1 MMKKLLSAVFCL
13 ILMTTAAMG
22 ADGVTVGYCNGQV
35 TRTGTVGV
43 DGDTWVSAAIRLTPE
58 MLAPYA
64 GSSVS
69 AIRVGLAARTNID
82 EVRVWLRSSLAGDDL
97 AQGSITTESEPAIAR
112 GWNEVELAMPYNIIS
127 GETLYVGLSYKQR
140 GASNALSVITGAAP
154 EGAFYFKAGDEADWT
169 DRSSDGMLSL
179 EAVVTGV
186 NVAQW
191 DVELL
196 SAEGRFN
203 SQGEIVV
210 TTLVHNIGTQAVEG
224 LTLAATVVGTGERHS
239 MQFTGRTIESGASQ
253 SVDLTFKP
261 EGEGVGRQL
270 PVDIEL
276 ESLAGFTGQADENL
290 ENNTVRVLFNYPR
303 RVLVEE
309 FTGEECTNCPRAAM
323 FLHQALYQD
332 GYAAA
337 TVMMAHHS
345 GYNPDFLTFRP
356 ADIDY
361 EWFFNSDRVY
371 APALMFDRVAQENS
385 WGVMSPCVDPE
396 SAAFIGTAIAYTQQ
410 RPARAF
416 IDLSAQLSGN
426 QLNVSVSGGRTTS
439 FGLTPPRL
447 TICLVEDHIEQR
459 EQVSMSQWPEFEH
472 MGALRA
478 INATWGELIDWQG
491 DLFATTTTFTLSDE
505 WNRDNLRLVAFVH
518 DYDADD
524 PTRCEVENATD
535 ISLTDAT
542 GISDPRISHPLTTV
556 VYDLQGRRLNAAG
569 QKGLRI
575 VRTTSPDGTVTTQKY
590 LH

>member
-1 MMKKLLSAVFCL
+1 MIKKLLSAVICL
-13 ILMTTAAMG
+13 IVMATAAWG

-35 TRTGTVGV
+35 TRTGTTGV

-64 GSSVS
+64 GGSISTV
-69 AIRVGLAARTNID
+69 RVGLAARTNLD
-82 EVRVWLRSSLAGDDL
+82 EVRVWLRSSLTGDDL
-97 AQGSITTESEPAIAR
+97 AQGSITTDSEPAILR
-112 GWNEVELAMPYNIIS
+112 GWNEVALTVPYNIIS

-140 GASNALSVITGAAP
+140 AASNALSVIAGAAP
-154 EGAFYFKAGDEADWT
+154 EGAFWFKGGDDAEWT
-169 DRSSDGMLSL
+169 DRSSEGMLSL

-210 TTLVHNIGTQAVEG
+210 TTLVHNVGTQAVEG

-239 MQFTGRTIESGASQ
+239 MLFDGRTIESGASQ
-253 SVDLTFKP
+253 SVELTFKP

-270 PVDIEL
+270 PVDIEV
-276 ESLAGFTGQADENL
+276 ESLAGQADENTD
-290 ENNTVRVLFNYPR
+290 NNRVRVLFSYPR

-356 ADIDY
+356 SDLDY

-371 APALMFDRVAQENS
+371 APALMLDRVAQENS
-385 WGVMSPCVDPE
+385 WGIMSPCVDPE
-396 SAAFIGTAIAYTQQ
+396 SAAFIGMAIAYTQQ
-410 RPARAF
+410 RPSRVF
-416 IDLSAQLSGN
+416 IDLDAQLSGN
-426 QLNVSVSGGRTTS
+426 ELNVTVSGGRTS
-439 FGLTPPRL
+439 AFGLTPPRL

-459 EQVSMSQWPEFEH
+459 NQVSMSQWPEFEH

-478 INATWGELIDWQG
+478 INTTWGEVITWQG
-491 DLFATTTTFTLSDE
+491 DLFSTTCTFALDDE
-505 WNRDNLRLVAFVH
+505 WNRENLRLVAFVH

-535 ISLTDAT
+535 ITLADAT
-542 GISDPRISHPLTTV
+542 GISAAGISRPSATA
-556 VYDLQGRRLNAAG
+556 VYDLQGRRISTAN

-575 VRTTSPDGTVTTQKY
+575 VRTTATDGAVTTRKVLQ
-590 LH
+590 